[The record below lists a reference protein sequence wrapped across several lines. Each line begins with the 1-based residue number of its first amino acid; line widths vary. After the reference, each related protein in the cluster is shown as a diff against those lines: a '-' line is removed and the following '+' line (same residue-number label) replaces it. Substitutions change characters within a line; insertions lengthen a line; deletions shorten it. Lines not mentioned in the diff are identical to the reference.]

1 MTVNMFKLAAGE
13 INVTAPATMPDA
25 EAEDLGEMIDE
36 EMRNGL
42 QAVVDRLKEKFPQL
56 TFEME
61 VNGW

>member
-1 MTVNMFKLAAGE
+1 VINQFKIAAGE
-13 INVTAPATMPDA
+13 INVAAPSTMPNA
-25 EAEDLGEMIDE
+25 EAENLGEMIDE

-42 QAVVDRLKEKFPQL
+42 QAVVDHLKEKFPQL